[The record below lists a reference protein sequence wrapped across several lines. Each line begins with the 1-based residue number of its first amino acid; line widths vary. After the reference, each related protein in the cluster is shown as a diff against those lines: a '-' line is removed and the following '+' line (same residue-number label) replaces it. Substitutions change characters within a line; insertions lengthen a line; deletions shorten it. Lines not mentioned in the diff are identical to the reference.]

1 MEELSFLGQ
10 LFVFVF
16 RFIFGLIL
24 ARVLGAEL
32 LGLYSL
38 TLTITDV
45 IAVIALL
52 GLGSAIVRYIPIAIN
67 QKDDARLWGIIQ
79 VGVFVP
85 FVVSFIFAICLYLCA
100 DWVAIS
106 IFNRPDLAPLLR
118 IASVGIPLFAL
129 MSELSSVTQAYKR
142 MEYEVYGVDIAFNL
156 SKLIFSVIFLLMG
169 LSVVGVL
176 IAQNIGL
183 AITVGMLFY
192 FVHQLFP
199 LKRPINQAK
208 REFRELFRFSLP
220 VYLTRVLNSFSGSLE
235 SLVLGVMGLVSGIG
249 IYTTAM
255 RLSGIGEIFHRSL
268 QKIAM
273 PMISDLYSRH
283 EMNQLKR
290 FYRTTTKWDL
300 TFNLPIF
307 LTIIFF
313 AAPLMSIFGEEFEAG
328 TTGLIILAFGTL
340 LNTST
345 GVCGVMITMTGHTK
359 LTFLNSIISL
369 GVNIFLDVLLIPKWG
384 IVGAALAITL
394 TIFVTNTLRTI
405 QVYFIHHIGPYDRS
419 FIKPIA
425 AAIITSII
433 VYFLLIISNSIND
446 LVMAIIGT
454 AILWGSY
461 IALVYLFGLSEEDRL
476 ILNELKE
483 RIGFLQK

>member
-1 MEELSFLGQ
+1 
-10 LFVFVF
+10 
-16 RFIFGLIL
+16 
-24 ARVLGAEL
+24 
-32 LGLYSL
+32 
-38 TLTITDV
+38 
-45 IAVIALL
+45 
-52 GLGSAIVRYIPIAIN
+52 
-67 QKDDARLWGIIQ
+67 
-79 VGVFVP
+79 
-85 FVVSFIFAICLYLCA
+85 
-100 DWVAIS
+100 
-106 IFNRPDLAPLLR
+106 
-118 IASVGIPLFAL
+118 
-129 MSELSSVTQAYKR
+129 

-307 LTIIFF
+307 LTITFF

-345 GVCGVMITMTGHTK
+345 GVCGAMITMTGYTK
-359 LTFLNSIISL
+359 LTFINSIISL

-433 VYFLLIISNSIND
+433 VYFLLIISSSIND

-476 ILNELKE
+476 ILNRLKE
-483 RIGFLQK
+483 RIRFLQK